1 MKNWETKHCWTAI
14 GIRGD
19 RSCPELVKHVHCR
32 NCQRYES
39 AVSDLLDREPPEAY
53 LKELTRMIAEPEIKK
68 DGNKQTVM
76 VFRIGSEWLAM
87 PVGFL
92 VELTRPCPVRSV
104 PHRSNHIFLGLVSIR
119 GDMQLCFSVG
129 GLLGIQPAEDGE
141 AFAKPSEAKN
151 AIFTLRSQSGAKEGK
166 KTPSDGIIRRFCVV
180 SRQNRTQATP
190 GAASPRRE
198 WVFPADEVYGLGSYA
213 ENELQ
218 AVPVTVAKT
227 LQKYTL
233 GIIAVNNRQTGLL
246 NDDLVFAG
254 FERSL
259 S

>member
-1 MKNWETKHCWTAI
+1 MKNPETKHCWTTI

-39 AVSDLLDREPPEAY
+39 AVSDLLDREPSEAY

-76 VFRIGSEWLAM
+76 VFRLGSEWLAM

-92 VELTRPCPVRSV
+92 VELTRPCPVRPI
-104 PHRSNHIFLGLVSIR
+104 PHRSNHVFLGLVSIR
-119 GDMQLCFSVG
+119 GDIQLCFSVG
-129 GLLGIQPAEDGE
+129 GLLGILPED
-141 AFAKPSEAKN
+141 
-151 AIFTLRSQSGAKEGK
+151 GK
-166 KTPSDGIIRRFCVV
+166 KTPSDGIMRRFCVV

-233 GIIAVNNRQTGLL
+233 GIIAVNNRQTGLI

>member
-1 MKNWETKHCWTAI
+1 MKKPETKHCWTTI

-19 RSCPELVKHVHCR
+19 RSCPELVKQVHCR
-32 NCQRYES
+32 NCRRYES
-39 AVSDLLDREPPEAY
+39 AVSDLLDRAPPEAY
-53 LKELTRMIAEPEIKK
+53 LEELTRMTAEPELTK
-68 DGNKQTVM
+68 DGHKQTVM
-76 VFRIGSEWLAM
+76 VFRLGSEWLAM
-87 PVGFL
+87 SVGFL
-92 VELTRPCPVRSV
+92 VELTRPGPIRSV

-119 GDMQLCFSVG
+119 GDIQLCFSVG
-129 GLLGIQPAEDGE
+129 GLLGIPPAETTS
-141 AFAKPSEAKN
+141 A
-151 AIFTLRSQSGAKEGK
+151 
-166 KTPSDGIIRRFCVV
+166 DGIMRRFCVV
-180 SRQNRTQATP
+180 NRQNRTQATP
-190 GAASPRRE
+190 GAASPGRD
-198 WVFPADEVYGLGSYA
+198 WVFSADEVYGLGSYA

-254 FERSL
+254 FERSI